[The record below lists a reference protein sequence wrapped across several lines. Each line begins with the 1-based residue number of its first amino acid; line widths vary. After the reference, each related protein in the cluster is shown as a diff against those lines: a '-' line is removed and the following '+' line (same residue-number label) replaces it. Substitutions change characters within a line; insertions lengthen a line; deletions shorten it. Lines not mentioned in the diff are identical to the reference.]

1 MNVENDIDVLKLL
14 AEIVVKIMKVEA
26 NVANIKALLSD
37 IYNGYQSQPSQNLLN
52 EFPIFTNHKQAL
64 KGQKKM
70 NRVEI
75 ILEILKKLFNE

>member
-14 AEIVVKIMKVEA
+14 ADIVGKIMKVEA
-26 NVANIKALLSD
+26 NVANIKAILSD

-52 EFPIFTNHKQAL
+52 EFPIFANHKQAL
-64 KGQKKM
+64 RGEKQV

-75 ILEILKKLFNE
+75 ILEILKTLFKE